1 MNSRRTN
8 TFKPRKITILHRIQK
23 KIVRGVFLL
32 RNTAPVIIS
41 LKRITLQCHYGAVI
55 KKCWTRNYYRRG
67 PNYTSAS
74 GTGARNNSL
83 YIPNCAKVISRF
95 IPLGS
100 GMISRL
106 RRQTRNLSWA
116 LNRPQTKWVAALAP
130 RHHSPVVAHGNE
142 MDPLFNILDWLQL
155 CRRPI
160 GGTSRRN
167 GMTI

>member
-1 MNSRRTN
+1 MYCLFHLKKVCSVPESAGQLLFISKKSFLSITNSRKAN

-23 KIVRGVFLL
+23 KIVRGVLLL

-106 RRQTRNLSWA
+106 RWQTRNLS
-116 LNRPQTKWVAALAP
+116 
-130 RHHSPVVAHGNE
+130 
-142 MDPLFNILDWLQL
+142 
-155 CRRPI
+155 
-160 GGTSRRN
+160 
-167 GMTI
+167 